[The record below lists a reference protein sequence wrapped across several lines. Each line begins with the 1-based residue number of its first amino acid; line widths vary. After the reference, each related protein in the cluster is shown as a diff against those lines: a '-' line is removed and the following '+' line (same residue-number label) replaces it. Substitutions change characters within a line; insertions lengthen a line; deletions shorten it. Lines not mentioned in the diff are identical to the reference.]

1 MASRQSPM
9 YDRSQQDTHLTV
21 HSSSA
26 GRVSSVHSRA
36 TPDGA
41 APTGPEQNHPPAPL
55 PSPPF
60 SPPSRKVDDFR
71 RHSRHSS
78 LPHDGTPTPML
89 QAATPENAKLDVARL
104 LQAENTPPPST
115 SGAES
120 SRAAHSRSNS
130 VPSPNTHPT
139 FAQSALHRS
148 TVSASAAIPSAPYS
162 NAPPPLTH
170 QSPLSI
176 YPTSA
181 APAQRPTLPPIQPP
195 RSLPP
200 AQSAV
205 SSSSSYPHWSTSY
218 PQHTPPVHVRPP
230 SPHRVPSK
238 RSAPSGPAT
247 SAPPAKRQS
256 KWTPEEDA
264 LIIELRGGGM
274 KWEEI
279 SKRLPGRSAI
289 SCRLHYQ
296 NYLERRSEWDEERK
310 NRLARLYERY
320 VNSRLSPRMFPNRLQ
335 IKARNVG
342 PACSRARDS
351 VAGRRSDALAVRR
364 GGHGTPGGC
373 GAVLTCRF
381 LRRLWSSASASTHRS
396 SLRPSKPGSIRRST
410 GACREPDPSPRGV
423 CVPTSIRAYPE
434 RPATTAA
441 ATAFHWCHAPQPG
454 RAGARPRG
462 VRRARTSSGA
472 PHAAVSLCWRSW
484 V

>member
-9 YDRSQQDTHLTV
+9 SDRSQQDTHLTV

-36 TPDGA
+36 TPGGA
-41 APTGPEQNHPPAPL
+41 TPTGPEQNHPPAPL

-71 RHSRHSS
+71 HHSRHSS
-78 LPHDGTPTPML
+78 LPYDGTPTPML

-120 SRAAHSRSNS
+120 SRTPHSRSNS
-130 VPSPNTHPT
+130 VPNPNTHHDYS
-139 FAQSALHRS
+139 QSPLHRS
-148 TVSASAAIPSAPYS
+148 TVSASAAIPSAQYS
-162 NAPPPLTH
+162 SAPPPLTH
-170 QSPLSI
+170 QPSLSI
-176 YPTSA
+176 PPTSA
-181 APAQRPTLPPIQPP
+181 APTQRPTLPPIQPP
-195 RSLPP
+195 ISLPP
-200 AQSAV
+200 TQSAV
-205 SSSSSYPHWSTSY
+205 PSSSPYSHWSTPYSA
-218 PQHTPPVHVRPP
+218 HTPPVHVRPP
-230 SPHRVPSK
+230 SPHHAPSK
-238 RSAPSGPAT
+238 RSAPPGPAT

-320 VNSRLSPRMFPNRLQ
+320 VNSRLSPRTIPNRLQ

-351 VAGRRSDALAVRR
+351 LASRRSNALAAWRS
-364 GGHGTPGGC
+364 GHGTSGWC

-381 LRRLWSSASASTHRS
+381 LRWLWPAASACAS
-396 SLRPSKPGSIRRST
+396 
-410 GACREPDPSPRGV
+410 A
-423 CVPTSIRAYPE
+423 
-434 RPATTAA
+434 
-441 ATAFHWCHAPQPG
+441 
-454 RAGARPRG
+454 
-462 VRRARTSSGA
+462 
-472 PHAAVSLCWRSW
+472 
-484 V
+484 